1 MNVNAIRESSASKN
15 RFVNALLV
23 GLIIALSSVGTQA
36 QTSREAS
43 GVAGDKRFSDLR
55 KQGFD
60 KLYNLDYAAARTA
73 FRELDRAY
81 PNHPAG
87 AQFLAATLFLETL
100 NRSRRLQSSLI
111 NDDDFYTEENDK
123 VAPEII
129 REFRELTARAT
140 NLAEARLKLNPK
152 DTDALYFLGAT
163 RGLKAAFAA
172 GVERRFLAAL
182 REGNGAIDKHREV
195 IKLDPKFHDAEVTIG
210 LYDYVVGDLPLPV
223 KLLASIGGFRG
234 SKKRGLRTLERV
246 ARDGT
251 QANDDARVLL
261 ITLYRRER
269 RPLEALTQARELS
282 HRYPNNYLFKLET
295 ADALMAHA
303 AMTTND
309 KSESPA
315 SMNNTSAVSVLSA
328 TDARREALTIF
339 ESLIT
344 NGKTSNTLP
353 LDLIHFKYG
362 EALIQADEP
371 TRAAEEFVRAA
382 TTRNAETALT
392 TNAHLRAA
400 QAFDLARN
408 RPEAVKHYT
417 KVLTLPNAYG
427 AHDKAKRGLEAK

>member
-1 MNVNAIRESSASKN
+1 MNVNAMKEFSRLKN
-15 RFVNALLV
+15 RFAYALVVVLV
-23 GLIIALSSVGTQA
+23 IASSSVGIQA
-36 QTSREAS
+36 QVSREAS
-43 GVAGDKRFSDLR
+43 IIAGDKRFSDLR
-55 KQGFD
+55 KRGFD
-60 KLYNLDYAAARTA
+60 RLYNLDYAAARTA
-73 FRELDRAY
+73 FRELDNAY

-111 NDDDFYTEENDK
+111 NNDDFYTEENDK
-123 VAPEII
+123 VASEIV

-140 NLAEARLKLNPK
+140 NLAETRLKLNPK

-182 REGNGAIDKHREV
+182 REGDGAIDKHREV

-234 SKKRGLRTLERV
+234 SKKRGLATLERV
-246 ARDGT
+246 ARDGI

-282 HRYPNNYLFKLET
+282 RRYPNNYLFKLET
-295 ADALMAHA
+295 ADALIAHA
-303 AMTTND
+303 ATISKDNST
-309 KSESPA
+309 P
-315 SMNNTSAVSVLSA
+315 AVSTANSSTINNLSA

-344 NGKTSNTLP
+344 NGKTSNSLP

-362 EALIQADEP
+362 EALIQANEP
-371 TRAAEEFVRAA
+371 MSAANEFVRAA
-382 TTRNAETALT
+382 TLRNAETALI

-400 QAFDLARN
+400 QAFDLAGN

-417 KVLTLPNAYG
+417 KVLTLPNAYN
-427 AHDKAKRGLEAK
+427 AHDKAKRGLEGK

>member
-1 MNVNAIRESSASKN
+1 MRAMMTLVIVSLVIASS
-15 RFVNALLV
+15 
-23 GLIIALSSVGTQA
+23 ITSSVAATQA
-36 QTSREAS
+36 QVPREAAS
-43 GVAGDKRFSDLR
+43 VVNDKRFIDVR

-60 KLYNLDYAAARTA
+60 ALYNLDYASARTA
-73 FRELDRAY
+73 FRELDKTY
-81 PNHPAG
+81 PDHPAG

-111 NDDDFYTEENDK
+111 NDDNFYAEENDK

-129 REFRELTARAT
+129 REFRELTTRAT
-140 NLAEARLKLNPK
+140 NLAEARLKRNPK

-163 RGLKAAFAA
+163 RGLKASFAA

-182 REGNGAIDKHREV
+182 REGDGAIDKHREV

-210 LYDYVVGDLPLPV
+210 LYDYIVGNLPLPV

-234 SKKRGLRTLERV
+234 SKKRGLATLERV
-246 ARDGT
+246 AREGT
-251 QANDDARVLL
+251 AANDDARVLL

-282 HRYPNNYLFKLET
+282 RRYPNNYLFKLEI

-303 AMTTND
+303 ALVPNEKPESAASTNN
-309 KSESPA
+309 A
-315 SMNNTSAVSVLSA
+315 STIDVLSA
-328 TDARREALTIF
+328 TDARSEALTIF

-344 NGKTSNTLP
+344 NGKTSNALP

-362 EALIQADEP
+362 EALMQANEP
-371 TRAAEEFVRAA
+371 TRAAEKFVRAA
-382 TTRNAETALT
+382 TTRNAETALV

-400 QAFDLARN
+400 QAFDLALN